1 MIPPSTYLVMLKS
14 GHILDHNFLRA
25 VTSVGWCCLQ
35 ILSPLCPQISNITS
49 AIPSKLCCFSLH
61 AFLPP
66 LTPLSQ
72 NCPVVVNQLMYFLFQ
87 SLLFGTSIQPLSPPT
102 GHFTMA
108 FAQHITFPSTF
119 SAMIQWQGFLSVL
132 ENTEEFLCQPACM
145 VFLFGTA
152 SPDKFLLFLPP
163 NLQDSSGKH
172 SINLLTHDPLS

>member
-1 MIPPSTYLVMLKS
+1 MIPPSIYLVMLKS
-14 GHILDHNFLRA
+14 GHILNHNFLHA
-25 VTSVGWCCLQ
+25 VTSVGWCCHQ

-72 NCPVVVNQLMYFLFQ
+72 NCPVVVNQLMYSLFQ

-108 FAQHITFPSTF
+108 FAQRITFPTTF
-119 SAMIQWQGFLSVL
+119 SPLLWSSDRAFSLFSKTPKSFFLNL
-132 ENTEEFLCQPACM
+132 PAW
-145 VFLFGTA
+145 FFSSA
-152 SPDKFLLFLPP
+152 QLLQTTFSCFCP
-163 NLQDSSGKH
+163 Q
-172 SINLLTHDPLS
+172 LTRQFWETFH